1 MMMCTMFI
9 FTKMTLGMWRMVMVT
24 SEKMIM
30 MLTMNDVAVDADGV
44 VDDDDYD
51 LI

>member
-1 MMMCTMFI
+1 
-9 FTKMTLGMWRMVMVT
+9 MVT
-24 SEKMIM
+24 SEKIIM

-44 VDDDDYD
+44 VEDDDYE